1 MIKRALI
8 SVYDKT
14 GVLEFS
20 SRLRELGVE
29 IVSTGGTFKLLSE
42 NGIEAIRVESLT
54 GFPEMLG
61 GRVKTLHPVIFG
73 GILADRGREHHI
85 DSAEAAG
92 IELIDLVVVNLYP
105 FAETVKRDGSTLEE
119 AIEQIDIGGVSLIRA
134 AAKNFMHVDVLTNP
148 SQYAEYIQVLTT
160 ANGDENREYAKDLAG
175 RAFLVTSSYDSLI
188 SAYLSTGE
196 ITDEE
201 AYAKER
207 FPGADYTSLRYGENP
222 HQKAVLVKYGFDEI
236 FEVLHGKEIS
246 YNNLLD
252 INAAY
257 ELTEDLLRFGTACAI
272 VKHGNPCGAAV
283 GRDNLD
289 AYLKAFGTDTV
300 SPFGGIVA
308 FNRKLDFNTSAE
320 VDKLFTEII
329 LAPDFDEDAL
339 GLLKKKKNRRLV
351 RYRYLPERHE
361 VRSIP
366 GGFLIQDKDTV
377 TSNSASLQIV
387 TVRKPDGDETTD
399 MLFAETVCKHAK
411 SNAVVFA
418 KGLRTLGIGA
428 GQPSRIDS
436 TRLAVS
442 KAKQFGHDLNGCV
455 AASDAFFPFADGVI
469 EIAESGAVSVI
480 QPGGSVRDEEVIAEA
495 DRRNIAMAFTGIR
508 HFKH

>member
-14 GVLEFS
+14 GVLEFAS
-20 SRLRELGVE
+20 KLRELGVE
-29 IVSTGGTFKLLSE
+29 IVSTGGTFKLLEE
-42 NGIEAIRVESLT
+42 NGIDASAVESLT
-54 GFPEMLG
+54 GFPEMLD
-61 GRVKTLHPVIFG
+61 GRVKTLHPAIFG
-73 GILADRGREHHI
+73 AILADRNKKLHI
-85 DSAEAAG
+85 DSAEEAG
-92 IELIDLVVVNLYP
+92 IKLIDLVVVNLYP
-105 FAETVKRDGSTLEE
+105 FAETAKRDGSTLEE

-134 AAKNFMHVDVLTNP
+134 AAKNFMHVDVLTDP
-148 SQYAEYIQVLTT
+148 SQYAEYLQVLTT
-160 ANGDENREYAKDLAG
+160 ANGDENREYAKELAR
-175 RAFLVTSSYDSLI
+175 RAFQRTSSYDSVI

-196 ITDEE
+196 LTDEE
-201 AYAKER
+201 TYARER
-207 FPGADYTSLRYGENP
+207 FPGAEYTSLRYGENP
-222 HQKAVLVKYGFDEI
+222 HQKAILVKYAFDEI

-257 ELTEDLLRFGTACAI
+257 ELTEDLQRFGTACAI

-283 GRDNLD
+283 GKDNLD
-289 AYLKAFGTDTV
+289 AYLKAYATDTV

-329 LAPDFDEDAL
+329 LAPDFDDDAL

-351 RYRYLPERHE
+351 RYRYLPERQE
-361 VRSIP
+361 VRSVP
-366 GGFLIQDKDTV
+366 GGFLIQEKDSV

-387 TVRKPDGDETTD
+387 TSRKPADDETAD

-418 KGLRTLGIGA
+418 KGMRTLGTGA

-436 TRLAVS
+436 TKLAVS
-442 KAKQFGHDLNGCV
+442 KARQFGHDLKGCV

-469 EIAESGAVSVI
+469 EIAESGAVAVI
-480 QPGGSVRDEEVIAEA
+480 QPGGSVRDEEVTAEA
-495 DRRNIAMAFTGIR
+495 DKRNIAMAFTGIR